1 MHTGSVRILIVDD
14 SPEIVETLRPVLL
27 KDGHRVEVAD
37 NGRVGLEL
45 LTSFQPEVVLLDVV
59 LPEIDGIEV
68 CRRLREVS
76 DAYVIMLTSK
86 DHEVDRLAGLSA
98 GADDY
103 VVKPFFPKEVSAR
116 ISAVGRRS
124 RSQILA
130 SHDPLTNL
138 ANRRGLNDRLAAVVS
153 QYDAAEGTAAL
164 LYMDLNEFKLVNDTY
179 GHDTGD
185 ELIVAVA
192 NRLRSAVRSG
202 TLVCR
207 VGGDEFVIV
216 LEDVQSASAAVATG
230 NRILEQ
236 VQAEPVPCRKATL
249 IPSLSMG
256 ISCLGDS
263 AHTPEE
269 LLSQADLAMFEAK
282 RKRLKECVA
291 YTDLI
296 GSGHL
301 KNAQLRAKL
310 SDAIRRS
317 EFRMAYQ
324 PIMNAATGAVFGIE
338 ALIRWRVGDEEIPAS
353 EIMALAE
360 DSKQIGVLGTW
371 ILRRSFKD
379 YAALGRNDLKLHVNM
394 SPDQVFE
401 TGFLK
406 ELLSACQES
415 RIDPA
420 SVCLELVERG
430 FSRDPNLAYTALRK
444 VRDSGFSLAID
455 DFGVEYASMTNLL
468 NAPVNWLKIDSS
480 FVAEVHKN
488 ERVQRLVR
496 GQIALAASMQVDLI
510 AEGIENQEQADWLRE
525 AGCVLQQG
533 FLYARPIETEDLAAR
548 VEEWSAAWGH

>member
-1 MHTGSVRILIVDD
+1 
-14 SPEIVETLRPVLL
+14 
-27 KDGHRVEVAD
+27 
-37 NGRVGLEL
+37 
-45 LTSFQPEVVLLDVV
+45 
-59 LPEIDGIEV
+59 
-68 CRRLREVS
+68 
-76 DAYVIMLTSK
+76 MLTSK
-86 DHEVDRLAGLSA
+86 GQEADRVAGLSA

-103 VVKPFFPKEVSAR
+103 VVKPFFPSEVSAR

-124 RSQILA
+124 RSHILA

-138 ANRRGLNDRLAAVVS
+138 ANRRELNDRLAGVVS
-153 QYDAAEGTAAL
+153 QYDGGGGAAAV
-164 LYMDLNEFKLVNDTY
+164 LYIDLNQFKLVNDTY

-207 VGGDEFVIV
+207 VGGDEFVVV

-236 VQAEPVPCRKATL
+236 VQAESVPCRNATL

-256 ISCLGDS
+256 VSFLGDN
-263 AHTPEE
+263 AQTPEE

-282 RKRLKECVA
+282 RNRLKECVF

-296 GSGHL
+296 GSGHK
-301 KNAQLRAKL
+301 KNARLRAKM
-310 SDAIRRS
+310 SDSIKRS

-338 ALIRWRVGDEEIPAS
+338 GFIRWRVGDEEVPAG
-353 EIMALAE
+353 EIIRLAE
-360 DSKQIGVLGTW
+360 DSKQIGVLSTW

-394 SPDQVFE
+394 SADQVFE
-401 TGFLK
+401 PGFLK
-406 ELLSACQES
+406 ELLSACRES

-420 SVCLELVERG
+420 SVCLELGERG
-430 FSRDPNLAYTALRK
+430 FSRDPNLAYTALRR

-496 GQIALAASMQVDLI
+496 GQIAVAASMQINLI
-510 AEGIENQEQADWLRE
+510 AAGIENEEQADWLRE

-533 FLYARPIETEDLAAR
+533 FFYARPIETEDLASR
-548 VEEWSAAWGH
+548 VREWSAA